1 MATRILLYTPEE
13 SFINSRTSLR
23 LINCSDN
30 KPPTIAIPVPSDKKL
45 VKFSKLIPEATSSS
59 ERLLDTIFDITVLV
73 KDNPPITNINI
84 KVVNHI
90 LNSTKNAIVKKL
102 IEIDN
107 DPKIKT
113 NNDPGL
119 ATQET
124 SQRTDTSTPL
134 VTGKITLLPNCATF
148 T

>member
-1 MATRILLYTPEE
+1 
-13 SFINSRTSLR
+13 

-107 DPKIKT
+107 DPKIKKRKNT
-113 NNDPGL
+113 KKKNKNKS
-119 ATQET
+119 
-124 SQRTDTSTPL
+124 SQPQTKHNKKYNS
-134 VTGKITLLPNCATF
+134 
-148 T
+148 

>member
-1 MATRILLYTPEE
+1 
-13 SFINSRTSLR
+13 
-23 LINCSDN
+23 
-30 KPPTIAIPVPSDKKL
+30 
-45 VKFSKLIPEATSSS
+45 KFSKLIPEATSSS

-84 KVVNHI
+84 KEVNHI

-113 NNDPGL
+113 NNDPFL
-119 ATQET
+119 
-124 SQRTDTSTPL
+124 STKKP
-134 VTGKITLLPNCATF
+134 P
-148 T
+148 

>member
-1 MATRILLYTPEE
+1 
-13 SFINSRTSLR
+13 
-23 LINCSDN
+23 N

-90 LNSTKNAIVKKL
+90 LNSTKNAIVKKHIEINNNTKIKKHIQNSKKNEIVKKL

-113 NNDPGL
+113 NNDPFL
-119 ATQET
+119 
-124 SQRTDTSTPL
+124 STKKPP
-134 VTGKITLLPNCATF
+134 K
-148 T
+148 

>member
-45 VKFSKLIPEATSSS
+45 VKFSKLIPDATSSS
-59 ERLLDTIFDITVLV
+59 ERLLDTIFHITVLV
-73 KDNPPITNINI
+73 KDNLPITNINI
-84 KVVNHI
+84 TAVNHI
-90 LNSTKNAIVKKL
+90 PNSTKNAIVKKL

-107 DPKIKT
+107 NHKIKT
-113 NNDPGL
+113 KNDPFLSTKKPPKYPKTLTHMVPGKTAIL
-119 ATQET
+119 PIVA
-124 SQRTDTSTPL
+124 TST
-134 VTGKITLLPNCATF
+134 
-148 T
+148 

>member
-1 MATRILLYTPEE
+1 
-13 SFINSRTSLR
+13 R

-84 KVVNHI
+84 QVVNHI

-107 DPKIKT
+107 DPKLKT
-113 NNDPGL
+113 NN
-119 ATQET
+119 
-124 SQRTDTSTPL
+124 
-134 VTGKITLLPNCATF
+134 ATF
-148 T
+148 ILTKKPPK

>member
-1 MATRILLYTPEE
+1 YHSSTLFPYTTLFR

-23 LINCSDN
+23 LINCNDN
-30 KPPTIAIPVPSDKKL
+30 KTPTIAIPVPSDKKL

-90 LNSTKNAIVKKL
+90 LKSTKNAIVKKL

-113 NNDPGL
+113 NNDPFL
-119 ATQET
+119 
-124 SQRTDTSTPL
+124 STKKPP
-134 VTGKITLLPNCATF
+134 K
-148 T
+148 

>member
-1 MATRILLYTPEE
+1 
-13 SFINSRTSLR
+13 

-107 DPKIKT
+107 DPKKKKNKDTYITTNKT
-113 NNDPGL
+113 PKKPKTITL
-119 ATQET
+119 MV
-124 SQRTDTSTPL
+124 P
-134 VTGKITLLPNCATF
+134 GKITLLPIVATF

>member
-1 MATRILLYTPEE
+1 MNNKTP
-13 SFINSRTSLR
+13 TL
-23 LINCSDN
+23 
-30 KPPTIAIPVPSDKKL
+30 TIPIPSDKKL
-45 VKFSKLIPEATSSS
+45 VKLIKLIPKATSTS

-113 NNDPGL
+113 NNDPFL
-119 ATQET
+119 
-124 SQRTDTSTPL
+124 STKKPP
-134 VTGKITLLPNCATF
+134 K
-148 T
+148 